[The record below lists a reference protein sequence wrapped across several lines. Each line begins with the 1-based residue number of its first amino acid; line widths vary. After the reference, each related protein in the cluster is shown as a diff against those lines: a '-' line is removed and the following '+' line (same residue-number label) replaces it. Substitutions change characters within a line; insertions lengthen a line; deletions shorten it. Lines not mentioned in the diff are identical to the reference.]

1 MHQDLTGVLQDV
13 TRGDES
19 AAEILFRAAYD
30 DLRSR
35 AQSYLARE
43 RDDHTLQATALVHEA
58 YLRLIDQTGA
68 SWNDRNHFFA
78 VASRVMRRILVDHAR
93 ARRRV
98 KRGGGRQRVSLDQVV
113 LVSSDI
119 ANTDLIALD
128 AALLRLQAERPEL
141 AHVVELRFFGGMS
154 YDEIANV
161 TGLSE
166 RTARRHWSYAK
177 ARLYELLAGDD
188 PPAES

>member
-98 KRGGGRQRVSLDQVV
+98 KRGGDRQRVSLDQVV